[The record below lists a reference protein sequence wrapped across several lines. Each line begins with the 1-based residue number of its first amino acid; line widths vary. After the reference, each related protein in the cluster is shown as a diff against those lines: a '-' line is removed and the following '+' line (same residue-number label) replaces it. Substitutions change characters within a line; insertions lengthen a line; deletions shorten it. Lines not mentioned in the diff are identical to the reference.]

1 MHRNEI
7 GTARDPMDRPWWLR
21 LFKGEQ
27 SPAGYVESHA
37 AEVEDVMSAPAVT
50 VTEDSSVA
58 EIATLFEK
66 HGLKRVPVVEGT
78 RVTGIVS
85 CADLLR
91 ALAARRR
98 IPREQRSTSDESI
111 CNSVLGELGTQ
122 PWSHPG
128 HSNVNVLQG
137 VVHFSGLLDSP
148 DEAQAARV
156 AAENVAGV
164 RGVEDH
170 RLNTVA
176 QAIGCW

>member
-1 MHRNEI
+1 
-7 GTARDPMDRPWWLR
+7 
-21 LFKGEQ
+21 
-27 SPAGYVESHA
+27 
-37 AEVEDVMSAPAVT
+37 MSAPVVT
-50 VTEDSSVA
+50 VTEDTSVA

-66 HGLKRVPVVEGT
+66 HGIKRVPVVEGT

-85 CADLLR
+85 RDLLR
-91 ALAARRR
+91 ALAARGR

-111 CNSVLGELGTQ
+111 RNSVLGELETQ
-122 PWSHPG
+122 PWWHPG
-128 HSNVNVLQG
+128 QSNVNVLQG
-137 VVHFSGLLDSP
+137 VVHFSGLLGSP

-176 QAIGCW
+176 QAIGYW